1 MRGYFYRSFL
11 FVCLCTCLFVLPV
24 YAAETSSV
32 YQSGSDG
39 VQSDSQ
45 SGSDSGVPVS
55 TLEGILDDLPT
66 YSEETPLPVQIVPA
80 EDVLPDLSVNSEVPE
95 VVIGDEPPSDPV
107 FYGSCW
113 VTGTD
118 SRLGTVTVYFPI
130 DCREGVFGIDSNGYL
145 FNISD
150 SSYSGY
156 CSDTYNNSVSAG
168 GFDYPSYR
176 LNSGSSWDYY
186 DLHLIPTDSNM
197 RIATS
202 MSDYIPVSVFL
213 PYLLILFGGVVI
225 LCFMKWS

>member
-1 MRGYFYRSFL
+1 MCVFYRCFLCFL
-11 FVCLCTCLFVLPV
+11 FVMSLSLPV
-24 YAAETSSV
+24 RAAEVGTGDVEGPDGVSSNSLSDDDSSV
-32 YQSGSDG
+32 SVD
-39 VQSDSQ
+39 V
-45 SGSDSGVPVS
+45 
-55 TLEGILDDLPT
+55 LEGVLSDLPT
-66 YSEETPLPVQIVPA
+66 YSEESPLPVQIVPA

-202 MSDYIPVSVFL
+202 MSDYIPVSEFL

-225 LCFMKWS
+225 LCFMKRS

>member
-1 MRGYFYRSFL
+1 MNVFRRFL
-11 FVCLCTCLFVLPV
+11 FVLLSFGFLLLPV
-24 YAAETSSV
+24 YAAEDSTVYEPGYDAISSTSV
-32 YQSGSDG
+32 PSD
-39 VQSDSQ
+39 
-45 SGSDSGVPVS
+45 DSGVSVS
-55 TLEGILDDLPT
+55 ALEGILDDLPS
-66 YSEETPLPVQIVPA
+66 YSEESPLPVLIVPA

-202 MSDYIPVSVFL
+202 MSDYIPVSEFL

-225 LCFMKWS
+225 LCFMKRS

>member
-1 MRGYFYRSFL
+1 MCVFRFLSSFL
-11 FVCLCTCLFVLPV
+11 LLLVLFCIPV
-24 YAAETSSV
+24 SAAEDVSESGTELGDMGTFPVVDNDSV
-32 YQSGSDG
+32 N
-39 VQSDSQ
+39 V
-45 SGSDSGVPVS
+45 VPVEDF
-55 TLEGILDDLPT
+55 LEDLPT

-95 VVIGDEPPSDPV
+95 VVIGDESPSDPV

-202 MSDYIPVSVFL
+202 ISDYIPVSEFL

-225 LCFMKWS
+225 LCFMKRS